1 MYEYTLYRYII
12 CIYTNIYKYKCKYL
26 CTLYT
31 IYAYIHVLSWPKSSF
46 RFFHTILQKNP
57 NELFGQ
63 HNILSDAR
71 SLYLF
76 FSVK

>member
-31 IYAYIHVLSWPKSSF
+31 IYACIHVLSWTKSSF